1 MTDKQDSVMKLRPYQ
16 DAALQV
22 SKEKYDAGLER
33 QLIQLP
39 TGTGK
44 TPVFANIKRHHNFD
58 KRLLVLVHRDELAE
72 QAKDT
77 IQAWN
82 PGYRVGVEMGSKVCT
97 NRDDVVVAG
106 VQTIGT
112 GNSTRLTQ
120 FSPADFCSIVCDEA
134 HHSVAPTYKR
144 IFSHFGFG
152 ESVGQKVN
160 RLLLGVTAT
169 PNRGDGQGLGQVY
182 DEIVYQMSILQ
193 AIREGW
199 LVDVKGIRVKTNT
212 DLSGV
217 SVRAGDFAIGELEEA
232 VNVDA
237 RNHLIV
243 QSWLKYGENRQTIC
257 FCVDIAHAKSLSDTF
272 KAYGVAAESIWG
284 TDPDRSDKLKYHK
297 AGGLK
302 VLTNC
307 GVLTEGYDDWAV
319 SCIIMARPTKSQLL
333 FVQMAGR
340 GTRLPK
346 GIDNLLQAR
355 AEGILLVK
363 EDCLLIDVVD
373 NCAKHSMVTLA
384 SIFGLAPKLDM
395 KGKSVLST
403 IQEFEQAERDH
414 PQADLSEIES
424 LEDIPA
430 QIERI
435 ELFSVKWPEEVV
447 ANSKLRWHSDPSGN
461 GYYLSIPK
469 TQETV
474 RIVPDILDKWS
485 IKGSVNGSQF
495 EHTGINDLPEAFRV
509 ADVSILNFGRGLL
522 TLLRREQRWH
532 KARISDPQRRMLQD
546 FWKNKPELLAAIQG
560 LSRGEASK
568 LIEKE
573 IHNNLGVQVR
583 PKGVSVPLVK
593 I

>member
-1 MTDKQDSVMKLRPYQ
+1 MKLRPYQ
-16 DAALQV
+16 DAALRI
-22 SKEKYDAGLER
+22 SKEKYDAGIER

-44 TPVFANIKRHHNFD
+44 TPVFANLRRHHSFD
-58 KRLLVLVHRDELAE
+58 KRQLVLVHRDELAE
-72 QAKDT
+72 QAANT
-77 IQAWN
+77 IKAWN
-82 PGYRVGVEMGSKVCT
+82 PEFRVGIEMGVHTCAAG
-97 NRDDVVVAG
+97 DDVVVAG

-120 FSPADFCSIVCDEA
+120 FDPEEFGPIVCDEA

-144 IFSHFGFG
+144 IFGHFGFG
-152 ESVGQKVN
+152 EQVAGVTGHRVN

-182 DEIVYQMSILQ
+182 DEIIYQMSILQ

-217 SVRAGDFAIGELEEA
+217 SVRAGDFAVRELEEA
-232 VNVDA
+232 VNIDE

-243 QSWLKYGENRQTIC
+243 QSWLKYGESRQTIC

-272 KAYGVAAESIWG
+272 KAYGVAAECIWG
-284 TDPDRSDKLKYHK
+284 TDPDRAAKLKYHK

-346 GIDNLLQAR
+346 GIDNLLQAK
-355 AEGILLVK
+355 AEGVLLVK
-363 EDCLLIDVVD
+363 TDCLLIDVVD

-395 KGKSVLST
+395 KGKSVLRT
-403 IQEFEQAERDH
+403 IEEFEQAERDH

-424 LEDIPA
+424 LDDIPA

-435 ELFSVKWPEEVV
+435 ELFTIKWPEEVI

-461 GYYLSIPK
+461 GYYISIPPSK
-469 TQETV
+469 SGETV
-474 RIVPDILDKWS
+474 RIQPDLLDKWS
-485 IKGSVNGSQF
+485 IKGSVNGNQF
-495 EHTGINDLPEAFRV
+495 EQTGINELPEAFRV
-509 ADVSILNFGRGLL
+509 ADGMILNFGRGLL

-532 KARISDPQRRMLQD
+532 KARISDPQRRMLEK
-546 FWKNKPELLAAIQG
+546 FWKYKPELLAAING

-568 LIEKE
+568 MIEKE
-573 IHNNLGVQVR
+573 VHDKFGTTPK
-583 PKGVSVPLVK
+583 PKGVSVPLSK